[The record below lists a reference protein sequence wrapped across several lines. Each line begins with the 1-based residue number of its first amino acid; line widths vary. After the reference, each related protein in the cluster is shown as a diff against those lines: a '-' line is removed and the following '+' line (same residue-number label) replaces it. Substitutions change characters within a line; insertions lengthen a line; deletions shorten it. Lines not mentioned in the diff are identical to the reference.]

1 MVLSST
7 LYNVLYLTDRL
18 QQAIQVTA
26 EGFPRVWG
34 HAPMFNTYALLRNR
48 ATQQAKQALNNC
60 TK

>member
-26 EGFPRVWG
+26 EGFPRIWG
-34 HAPMFNTYALLRNR
+34 HAPMFNNYALLRNR
-48 ATQQAKQALNNC
+48 ATQRPK
-60 TK
+60 